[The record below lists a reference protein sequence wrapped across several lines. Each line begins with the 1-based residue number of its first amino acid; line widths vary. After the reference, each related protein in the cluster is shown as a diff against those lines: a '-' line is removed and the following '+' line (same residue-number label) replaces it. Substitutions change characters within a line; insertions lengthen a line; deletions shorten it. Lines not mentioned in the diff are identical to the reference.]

1 MRGQKGWSHLTS
13 SSTASGWLA
22 SVSVSTKSCF
32 WADRFRLDC
41 SNLTADEE
49 EEEEEE
55 VEDAAGEEDE
65 SDSPEREST
74 NRTPLVRVFGWPLFD
89 VSRNA

>member
-1 MRGQKGWSHLTS
+1 ME
-13 SSTASGWLA
+13 
-22 SVSVSTKSCF
+22 
-32 WADRFRLDC
+32 C
-41 SNLTADEE
+41 SNLTADE

-89 VSRNA
+89 VSGNA